1 MTIGHT
7 FYRKVRDYSHNASVV
22 PFPLLSYILRNDG
35 SMAGTPRANRLS
47 CITLSYA
54 HLDDTSMARG
64 LHTRAELLGILALCL
79 ILELSPE
86 GVGNPESDV
95 ATIRDIVDEHVV
107 VWGGEGSL
115 VAGGDEVVCA
125 EG

>member
-1 MTIGHT
+1 MPAREPCA
-7 FYRKVRDYSHNASVV
+7 Y
-22 PFPLLSYILRNDG
+22 PPLSLPLCTLR
-35 SMAGTPRANRLS
+35 
-47 CITLSYA
+47 
-54 HLDDTSMARG
+54 

-115 VAGGDEVVCA
+115 VAGGDEVVSA

>member
-1 MTIGHT
+1 M
-7 FYRKVRDYSHNASVV
+7 
-22 PFPLLSYILRNDG
+22 P
-35 SMAGTPRANRLS
+35 TPPEPAPMR
-47 CITLSYA
+47 TPE
-54 HLDDTSMARG
+54 
-64 LHTRAELLGILALCL
+64 LHTRAELLGILALRL

-86 GVGNPESDV
+86 GVGDPEPDV
-95 ATIRDIVDEHVV
+95 ATIRDIVDEHMV

>member
-1 MTIGHT
+1 
-7 FYRKVRDYSHNASVV
+7 
-22 PFPLLSYILRNDG
+22 
-35 SMAGTPRANRLS
+35 MAG
-47 CITLSYA
+47 
-54 HLDDTSMARG
+54 G

-86 GVGNPESDV
+86 GVGDPESDV
-95 ATIRDIVDEHVV
+95 ATVRDIVDEHVV